1 MYKKSAPIS
10 LNPPPRPP
18 KSQKLIAT
26 QMSTLIES
34 NEANPNGLISTMC
47 ALNHRN
53 IENNT
58 SLAGSTPAIHT
69 TITTSTQEPMFASN
83 HYIPGHLQ
91 RITTVGDDESTA
103 IAIATGTTSTTP
115 TTLSTTISNSI
126 TSNLLDDWPSN
137 NQTTLRNQTR
147 SQRRRPPPPG
157 SAIQITSLSSSIS
170 EPQTQ
175 PIASL
180 QSLQQQS
187 SNIQQSTQSNQISPV
202 TLTAPRPETERL
214 SNEYVDTPFRST
226 PITSRLQYGSSQIN
240 EFCTIAPV
248 HQSFNIHSDG
258 LADNGTATDKSLTT
272 SSSTIPTAIARIQHH
287 SDIHSRV
294 QTTPIISSTQQ
305 LADGKCHQ
313 KTAEKQ
319 LPQNSGTDIFRC
331 TDIPSVMRSNS
342 R

>member
-1 MYKKSAPIS
+1 MFKKSAPIS
-10 LNPPPRPP
+10 PIPPPRPP

-26 QMSTLIES
+26 QMSSVIES
-34 NEANPNGLISTMC
+34 NEANPNGLISTMSVP
-47 ALNHRN
+47 NHRN
-53 IENNT
+53 SENIT
-58 SLAGSTPAIHT
+58 SAASAPPIQT
-69 TITTSTQEPMFASN
+69 TQQPMYAPN

-91 RITTVGDDESTA
+91 RILTVGDDESTT
-103 IAIATGTTSTTP
+103 IAIATTTVTAIPTTST

-126 TSNLLDDWPSN
+126 PSNLLGDWPSN
-137 NQTTLRNQTR
+137 NQTTISNQTR

-157 SAIQITSLSSSIS
+157 SAIQITSLSSSIL
-170 EPQTQ
+170 EPHTQ

-180 QSLQQQS
+180 QSIQQQLS

-226 PITSRLQYGSSQIN
+226 PITSRLQYGSPIN

-248 HQSFNIHSDG
+248 HQSFNIHSDR
-258 LADNGTATDKSLTT
+258 LADNGIATEKT
-272 SSSTIPTAIARIQHH
+272 STIPTATTRIRHH
-287 SDIHSRV
+287 SDIHSRI

-305 LADGKCHQ
+305 LTDGKCHK

-319 LPQNSGTDIFRC
+319 SPQNPGTDIFRC

>member
-1 MYKKSAPIS
+1 MYKKSAHIS
-10 LNPPPRPP
+10 LIPPPRPP

-26 QMSTLIES
+26 QMSAVIES
-34 NEANPNGLISTMC
+34 NEANPNGLISTMS

-53 IENNT
+53 SENNT
-58 SLAGSTPAIHT
+58 SLAGSRPAIQT
-69 TITTSTQEPMFASN
+69 AITTSTQQPMYAPN

-91 RITTVGDDESTA
+91 RIVTVGDDESTA
-103 IAIATGTTSTTP
+103 IAIATTTTSTTT

-126 TSNLLDDWPSN
+126 TSNLLGDWPSN

-170 EPQTQ
+170 ESQTQ

-180 QSLQQQS
+180 QSQQQQS
-187 SNIQQSTQSNQISPV
+187 SNIQQSTQTNQISPV

-226 PITSRLQYGSSQIN
+226 PITSRLQYDSPIN

-248 HQSFNIHSDG
+248 HQSFNIHSER

-272 SSSTIPTAIARIQHH
+272 SSSTIPTAITRIQHH
-287 SDIHSRV
+287 SDIHLRV

-305 LADGKCHQ
+305 LADGKCHR